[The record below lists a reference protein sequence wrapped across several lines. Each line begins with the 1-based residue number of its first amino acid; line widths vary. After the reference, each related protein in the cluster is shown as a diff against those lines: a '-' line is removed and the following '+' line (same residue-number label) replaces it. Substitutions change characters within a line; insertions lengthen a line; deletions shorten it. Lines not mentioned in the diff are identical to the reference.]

1 MFKSQHRLSPMVFQN
16 MFKKIE
22 HKYPTNFANN
32 NFKIPNLNLKSTRFA
47 ISTRGPTLW
56 NALLSDKI
64 KTVETLS
71 TFQSATKQL
80 MFSLQNEMS
89 YF

>member
-1 MFKSQHRLSPMVFQN
+1 

-22 HKYPTNFANN
+22 HKYPTNFANI

-47 ISTRGPTLW
+47 ISKRGPSLW
-56 NALLSDKI
+56 NALLSDTI
-64 KTVETLS
+64 KTVENLS
-71 TFQSATKQL
+71 TFQTATKQL
-80 MFSLQNEMS
+80 MFSLHNEKS